1 MAVNPFHYGTP
12 ASGDFFTG
20 REQELAALTS
30 RVRNGINVVVTAPG
44 ATERRRCS
52 SVHAPSSPVLGLQSC
67 ESTSSSAPTWQHWRR
82 SWRLKRTAC
91 RRHLAACPSRR
102 AGVLRR
108 FRVTPIITFDEGG
121 HPTFLFSPGLSGPRA
136 DELVADVYAILSSL
150 SAKRP
155 AALVL
160 DEFQAVPELG
170 PHLPSL
176 LKALADEHPQV
187 SLVLAGSRRHL
198 MEELVLNTGA
208 PLYNM
213 AERIALGPIDPPTM
227 EAFLVARADSAASDE
242 QVAAGS
248 SWLWP
253 APYPTTSNGWPM
265 RPSMLRAGASTLMTW
280 WPASSGS

>member
-1 MAVNPFHYGTP
+1 MAVEPFHYGTP
-12 ASGDFFTG
+12 ASGDFFTDVNKSSPP
-20 REQELAALTS
+20 S
-30 RVRNGINVVVTAPG
+30 RAGAQRHQRVVTAPR

-67 ESTSSSAPTWQHWRR
+67 ESTSSSAPTCTLAR

-91 RRHLAACPSRR
+91 GRHLAACPSRR
-102 AGVLRR
+102 PEFLRR
-108 FRVTPIITFDEGG
+108 FRVTPIITFDEAAIRR
-121 HPTFLFSPGLSGPRA
+121 SSQPGPQRTASRRTGR
-136 DELVADVYAILSSL
+136 DVYAILSSL

-176 LKALADEHPQV
+176 LKALADEHHRCRSCCGLSP
-187 SLVLAGSRRHL
+187 HL

-213 AERIALGPIDPPTM
+213 P
-227 EAFLVARADSAASDE
+227 SAS
-242 QVAAGS
+242 
-248 SWLWP
+248 
-253 APYPTTSNGWPM
+253 
-265 RPSMLRAGASTLMTW
+265 PSAH
-280 WPASSGS
+280 

>member
-1 MAVNPFHYGTP
+1 
-12 ASGDFFTG
+12 
-20 REQELAALTS
+20 
-30 RVRNGINVVVTAPG
+30 
-44 ATERRRCS
+44 
-52 SVHAPSSPVLGLQSC
+52 
-67 ESTSSSAPTWQHWRR
+67 
-82 SWRLKRTAC
+82 
-91 RRHLAACPSRR
+91 
-102 AGVLRR
+102 
-108 FRVTPIITFDEGG
+108 VTPIITFDEGG

-213 AERIALGPIDPPTM
+213 PSASPSGPLTLRRWRRSWWHVRI
-227 EAFLVARADSAASDE
+227 R
-242 QVAAGS
+242 
-248 SWLWP
+248 
-253 APYPTTSNGWPM
+253 
-265 RPSMLRAGASTLMTW
+265 
-280 WPASSGS
+280 PASR

>member
-1 MAVNPFHYGTP
+1 VPVTP
-12 ASGDFFTG
+12 C
-20 REQELAALTS
+20 R
-30 RVRNGINVVVTAPG
+30 
-44 ATERRRCS
+44 
-52 SVHAPSSPVLGLQSC
+52 SSPSFPCDADHHVRRGRPSDVPLQ
-67 ESTSSSAPTWQHWRR
+67 PGPQ
-82 SWRLKRTAC
+82 RT
-91 RRHLAACPSRR
+91 
-102 AGVLRR
+102 
-108 FRVTPIITFDEGG
+108 
-121 HPTFLFSPGLSGPRA
+121 RA

-213 AERIALGPIDPPTM
+213 AERHRP
-227 EAFLVARADSAASDE
+227 RAH
-242 QVAAGS
+242 
-248 SWLWP
+248 
-253 APYPTTSNGWPM
+253 
-265 RPSMLRAGASTLMTW
+265 
-280 WPASSGS
+280 